1 MVNGVLIARLLIPG
15 SSSLKEKR
23 HRLKSLRER
32 LRQRFN
38 VAVAEVE
45 NQSSWQRA
53 TLAVAAVAGREVQLH
68 RLFQEVVDF
77 IDGYRDT
84 VLHDYEVD
92 LYGVYLGGDEGFA
105 MKKAANG
112 GLILITGG
120 ARSGKSVFAESL
132 FNGVPKVVY
141 AATAVAA
148 DEEMAAR
155 IAAHKARRPPSW
167 ETVEEPID
175 LAGVARNVPG
185 DVPLLVDCLGVWV
198 SNLLTARIPEAE
210 INKRMDELLQV
221 LSGREEMTVAVT
233 NEVGMGIVPAYP
245 LGRVY
250 RDVLGRLNQ
259 QAASAADSV
268 YLLVCGIPVT
278 IKP

>member
-1 MVNGVLIARLLIPG
+1 MVNGILTAELLMPG
-15 SSSLKEKR
+15 TFSLKEKR

-38 VAVAEVE
+38 VAVAEIE
-45 NQSSWQRA
+45 NQNSWQRA
-53 TLAVAAVAGREVQLH
+53 TLAVAAVAGREVQIH

-84 VLHDYEVD
+84 VLNDYQVD
-92 LYGVYLGGDEGFA
+92 LYGVYLGSEKGYA

-120 ARSGKSVFAESL
+120 IRSGKSAFAESL
-132 FNGVPKVVY
+132 FKGAPKVVY
-141 AATAVAA
+141 AATAIAA

-167 ETVEEPID
+167 ETIEEPVD
-175 LAGVARNVPG
+175 LAGVARTVPA

-198 SNLLTARIPEAE
+198 SNLLSAGIPEAE
-210 INKRMDELLQV
+210 INKRVDELLQV
-221 LSGREEMTVAVT
+221 LAGREETTVAVT
-233 NEVGMGIVPAYP
+233 NEVGMGIVPSYP

-250 RDVLGRLNQ
+250 RDVLGRVNQ
-259 QAASAADSV
+259 QAATAADSV
-268 YLLVCGIPVT
+268 YLLICGIPIT
-278 IKP
+278 LKP